1 MKQRLDFEETLGEHD
16 VGLILSSDGYLKGIW
31 VPKEF
36 EDKAIPK
43 EVALIIKSS
52 FGIDPNDPSVYRKIH

>member
-1 MKQRLDFEETLGEHD
+1 
-16 VGLILSSDGYLKGIW
+16 LSSDGYLKGIW

-43 EVALIIKSS
+43 QVALIIKTS
-52 FGIDPNDPSVYRKIH
+52 FGIDPNDPAVYRRIH